1 MIVRHVILD
10 RDGVL
15 NRESPDGGWVHH
27 AHSWQWE
34 DSALAGLELLA
45 SAGMRIS
52 VATNQSGVGRGVFP
66 LSDVDAVHKHMV
78 DETETHD
85 GRIDAIFVCPHAP
98 SDNCRCRK
106 PGPGLLEQAIES
118 SGIAAG
124 ETLFIGDA
132 ARDLEAARCAGVVP
146 VLVRSGKGRFT
157 EQQLDDSEI
166 NIYDNLLDA
175 AQAILHHIKRG
186 GNMSIQK
193 TFDEHADVMRAA
205 ADTLAGDLQAFVD
218 LTVSCIRSGRKVMV
232 CGNGGSAA
240 DAQHLAAELV
250 CRFAF
255 NRGALPAL
263 ALTTDTSTLTAIGN
277 DLGYD
282 RIFSRQ
288 VEALAQS
295 GDLLVA
301 ISTSG
306 RSANVIEAARQ
317 ARAKGCTVVAMTG
330 EESGPLGDLADLVIV
345 APSSKVARIQEVHA
359 ITVHILAETVEHELC
374 RETTT

>member
-1 MIVRHVILD
+1 MTFRHVILD

-15 NRESPDGGWVHH
+15 NREAPDGGWVHRVD
-27 AHSWQWE
+27 SWRWE
-34 DSALAGLELLA
+34 DGALAGLKLLA
-45 SAGMRIS
+45 SAGIRIS

-66 LSDVDAVHKHMV
+66 SSDVDAVHKHMV
-78 DETETHD
+78 DEAEKHG
-85 GRIDAIFVCPHAP
+85 GRIDGIFVCPHAP

-106 PGPGLLEQAIES
+106 PGPGLLEQAIEA

-124 ETLFIGDA
+124 KTLFIGDA
-132 ARDLEAARCAGVVP
+132 ARDLEAARRAGVLP
-146 VLVRSGKGRFT
+146 ILVRSGKGRFT
-157 EQQLDDSEI
+157 QQQLDDSEI
-166 NIYDNLLDA
+166 NIYDNLLGA
-175 AQAILHHIKRG
+175 AQATLHHIKRG
-186 GNMSIQK
+186 ANMSIQK
-193 TFDEHADVMRAA
+193 TFDEHAEVMRAA
-205 ADTLAGDLQAFVD
+205 ADTLADDLQAFVD
-218 LTVSCIRSGRKVMV
+218 LTVSCLRSGCKVMV

-282 RIFSRQ
+282 RVFSRQ

-330 EESGPLGDLADLVIV
+330 EGSGPLGDLADLVIA

-359 ITVHILAETVEHELC
+359 ITVHILAETVEMELC